1 MIRPNDKTLHVLG
14 GGMWQ
19 VPTIH
24 LARKMGYRVL
34 VTDMYRERP
43 GYAFADWHEV
53 VDIADQGQ
61 TLETAR
67 RYHIDGIVCDTTDV
81 GVPTA
86 AFVAEQEELPGVGLE
101 TARRFTNKYLMRK
114 ALTAAGVPQPKF
126 ELIETLAE
134 FRESAERIGFPLVV
148 KPVDNQSSRGV
159 RVVHHPSD
167 LAAAFVEAQMH
178 SRQSGILVEEFLPG
192 VEATVEGLCLNGEYF
207 TLGISDKEH
216 FSHRPEVARRLTY
229 PAAFSP
235 SVMQR
240 IEQSNAAVVHALG
253 LTSGV
258 THAEYMVDGDR
269 VQLVEIAVRGG
280 GSRVYSHIVPHISGV
295 DAPRLYLQFLMG
307 ENPSVATPP
316 ARRAANLEFFQFPAG
331 RVRQIHGL
339 DQARQIPGV
348 AEILLEFSVGDV
360 LQPPDDDR
368 SRPGLM
374 VVLGDTRD
382 EVLRISEQVNDTLQV
397 EVV

>member
-1 MIRPNDKTLHVLG
+1 MIRANKVLHVLG

-19 VPTIH
+19 VPTIQ
-24 LARKMGYRVL
+24 LARSMDYRVL
-34 VTDMYRERP
+34 VTDMYQQRP

-53 VDIADQGQ
+53 VDIADRRQ
-61 TLETAR
+61 TLAAAR

-86 AFVAEQEELPGVGLE
+86 AFVAEQEDLPGVGLQ
-101 TARRFTNKYLMRK
+101 TARRFTDKHLMR
-114 ALTAAGVPQPKF
+114 
-126 ELIETLAE
+126 ETLASAG
-134 FRESAERIGFPLVV
+134 FPQPTFAMVESVAELDSAAERIGFPLVV

-159 RVVHHPSD
+159 RVVHHRNN
-167 LAAAFVEAQMH
+167 LAHAFADAQRH
-178 SRQSGILVEEFLPG
+178 SRQSGILIEEFLPG
-192 VEATVEGLCLNGEYF
+192 IEITVEGLCLNGEYF

-216 FSHRPEVARRLTY
+216 FLHRPEVACRLTY

-240 IEQSNAAVVHALG
+240 IEQTNAAVVRALG
-253 LTSGV
+253 LQNGV

-280 GSRVYSHIVPHISGV
+280 GSRVYSHIVPHISGI
-295 DAPRLYLQFLMG
+295 DAPRLLLQYLMG
-307 ENPSVATPP
+307 EIPIVTAPP
-316 ARRAANLEFFQFPAG
+316 IQRAANLEFFQLPVG
-331 RVRQIHGL
+331 RVKRIHGL
-339 DQARQIPGV
+339 EEARAIPGV
-348 AEILLEFSVGDV
+348 AEILLEFSVGDG
-360 LQPPDDDR
+360 LQPPADDR

-374 VVLGDTRD
+374 VVLGETRD
-382 EVLRISEQVNDTLQV
+382 EVLKVSEQVKKTVRV